1 MQRIIDII
9 SLSADYLK
17 HHGVPQPRLNAEL
30 LLSHLLGKSR
40 LDLYLEYDHLLAE
53 NELSSLRTLL
63 KARASHKPLQYL
75 LGRTDFFS
83 LPFLITEG
91 VFIPRPETEI
101 LVEEVIHSIRS
112 SCGSKE
118 IIVYDVGTGS
128 GCIAISV
135 AHNLPSCLIHAS
147 DISAEALAVAKQNAE
162 KNGVGNRVTF
172 LRGDMFEPFS
182 QYGAPKADVIVSNPP
197 YIAEE
202 DWNSLPDEV
211 KHFEPP
217 QSLLSGKE
225 GLDFLRKLITCAE
238 SYLKPGG
245 RIFLEIGEAQ
255 RDAVVALLESRK
267 KYVDIGSRKD
277 YNERDRV
284 VFAKLSPIG

>member
-182 QYGAPKADVIVSNPP
+182 QYGAP
-197 YIAEE
+197 
-202 DWNSLPDEV
+202 
-211 KHFEPP
+211 